1 MLRWGSLSDD
11 RAVMCR
17 ESVAQV
23 LVPTNERRMIVP
35 WQNLRP
41 RMNSYQP
48 LSGESEF
55 GALRSLIAV
64 SDDVARRRAD
74 FVFEE

>member
-1 MLRWGSLSDD
+1 
-11 RAVMCR
+11 
-17 ESVAQV
+17 
-23 LVPTNERRMIVP
+23 MIVP

-48 LSGESEF
+48 LSGELEF

-64 SDDVARRRAD
+64 SDDVARGRAD
-74 FVFEE
+74 FDFEE